1 MAVRTAGIVGYTV
14 AVEPEWLEIVNGDL
28 RIYRLPSSMECVL
41 RL

>member
-1 MAVRTAGIVGYTV
+1 MALSTVGIVGYAI
-14 AVEPEWLEIVNGDL
+14 AVEPEWLEIANGDL